1 MLKDI
6 RSFVIHACAFII
18 IGACVSFG
26 MIGMQLIL
34 PNPKHELKVVI
45 CYVDEIDTVEMCR
58 PLEEL
63 KQEEKIGNT
72 SGNKR
77 IL

>member
-1 MLKDI
+1 
-6 RSFVIHACAFII
+6 
-18 IGACVSFG
+18 

-45 CYVDEIDTVEMCR
+45 CYVDEIDTVEMCK

-63 KQEEKIGNT
+63 KQSEKAGNA
-72 SGNKR
+72 SGTQL